1 MYGALYYGSYF
12 MGLFGSSSRINMLLV
27 YVVLVLIWSAT
38 PLAIVWSVQEVH
50 PMWVLIIRYIGA
62 SILALMILM
71 LMRESLPLDVI
82 SITSY
87 IAGSLNLIGA
97 QFFIYLAAHYLT
109 SGLMALLFG
118 FAPLIAGLVG
128 HVILKN
134 QKLMRWQWLG
144 MCIAILGL
152 VFVFIDQ
159 TGRSIQPVGVIL
171 IILGMISYVI
181 SIFWVKHIAAPLSI
195 VSQATGSLLISA
207 LASLLIVPFI
217 FHQIPTQMPSRKAW
231 IGFLFTMILS
241 SIVAMFCYFWL
252 IRRIKPSTIA
262 LSNVITPVIALVLGA
277 TLNHEQINQY
287 VIMGVI
293 IILAGMFLYFYRQS

>member
-1 MYGALYYGSYF
+1 MYGALYCGSYF

-217 FHQIPTQMPSRKAW
+217 FHQIPTQMPSHKAW